1 MGLHLHLQ
9 LRFGFGLL
17 RLTLWMKMMKQYFLE
32 QPATRREQAGLNGAL
47 QWHFNYSRSLG
58 WEPKAMGYGKNLKS
72 KR

>member
-1 MGLHLHLQ
+1 
-9 LRFGFGLL
+9 
-17 RLTLWMKMMKQYFLE
+17 MMKQYFLE